1 MGRITF
7 KNGEH
12 MQRNESC
19 SQFLISIRPW
29 LSQADHRPNYWS
41 QITVK
46 MFQVFEAESY
56 YRGLFPI

>member
-1 MGRITF
+1 
-7 KNGEH
+7 